1 MLTAAVVGS
10 DRNSIS
16 ALRAAL
22 QETGLVYAVREW
34 DLVAESHP
42 LPGESIP
49 DVIWL
54 DLPRDPGIFFTFAA
68 RLRQLRPG
76 IHIVACSVNAEPSV
90 LMQAMRSGVQEFIP
104 KPVSPETIR
113 DVLLRFAG
121 EKAAGDKAPEKVIVV
136 MGSKGGVGTS
146 TVAVNLGVQL
156 SQITK
161 KRILLLDFGRP
172 LGHVS
177 LLLDL
182 QPRFALRDAVENL
195 ERLDPHFLSGLVTR
209 HHTGL
214 EILAGAARPEEW
226 QKLNLAAL
234 GGVVGV
240 AQGGFD
246 YVLVDAGV
254 QDPAEWSPILRSAR
268 SILLVAEPTLLSL
281 WTLEKYVS
289 TMESAELGSDRL
301 HIVINRWRRND
312 DNALRSV
319 EERIHRSIAARL
331 PNDYRQVSESVTQG
345 MPLTGSNSNPLVVC
359 YRQLASD
366 LIKEPAE
373 SASRRQP
380 ASPAFAPV
388 R

>member
-1 MLTAAVVGS
+1 MLTAVVVGS
-10 DRNSIS
+10 DRSSTS

-22 QETGLVYAVREW
+22 QETGLVYSVHEW
-34 DLVAESHP
+34 DLLAESHP
-42 LPGESIP
+42 LPGEAIP
-49 DVIWL
+49 DVVWL
-54 DLPRDPGIFFTFAA
+54 DLPRDPGIFFAFAA

-76 IHIVACSVNAEPSV
+76 VHIVACSAAPEPSL

-104 KPVSPETIR
+104 KPISAETIR
-113 DVLLRFAG
+113 DALVRYTEVKG
-121 EKAAGDKAPEKVIVV
+121 EERKEPDKVIVV
-136 MGSKGGVGTS
+136 VGSKGGVGTS

-156 SQITK
+156 TQITK
-161 KRILLLDFGRP
+161 KRVLLVDFGRP

-182 QPRFALRDAVENL
+182 QPRFTLRDAVENL
-195 ERLDPHFLSGLVTR
+195 ERLDQHFLSGLVTR

-214 EILAGAARPEEW
+214 EILAGTSHPEEW
-226 QKLNLAAL
+226 QKISLAAL
-234 GGVVGV
+234 GGVVNI

-254 QDPAEWSPILRSAR
+254 VDPSEWSPILHTAR
-268 SILLVAEPTLLSL
+268 SILMVAEPTLLSL
-281 WTLEKYVS
+281 WTLERHLS
-289 TMESAELGSDRL
+289 TMESAGLSPSST

-312 DNALRSV
+312 DNALRNV
-319 EERIHRSIAARL
+319 EERLHRPIAARL

-359 YRQLASD
+359 YRQLASE

-373 SASRRQP
+373 SDERRQP
-380 ASPAFAPV
+380 SASRFVPV

>member
-1 MLTAAVVGS
+1 MLTAVVVGS
-10 DRNSIS
+10 DRGSTS

-22 QETGLVYAVREW
+22 QETGLVYSVHEW
-34 DLVAESHP
+34 DLLTESHP
-42 LPGESIP
+42 LPGEAIP
-49 DVIWL
+49 DVVWL
-54 DLPRDPGIFFTFAA
+54 DLPRDPGIFFAFAA
-68 RLRQLRPG
+68 RLRHLRPG
-76 IHIVACSVNAEPSV
+76 VHIIACSAAPEPTL

-104 KPVSPETIR
+104 KPISAETVR
-113 DVLLRFAG
+113 DALERFV
-121 EKAAGDKAPEKVIVV
+121 EVKGDGGKEPDKLIVV
-136 MGSKGGVGTS
+136 VGSKGGVGTS

-156 SQITK
+156 TQITK
-161 KRILLLDFGRP
+161 KRVLLVDFGRP

-182 QPRFALRDAVENL
+182 QPRFTLRDAVENL
-195 ERLDPHFLSGLVTR
+195 ERLDQHFLSGLVTR

-214 EILAGAARPEEW
+214 EILAGTSHPEEW
-226 QKLNLAAL
+226 QKISLAAL
-234 GGVVGV
+234 GGVVNI

-254 QDPAEWSPILRSAR
+254 VDPSEWSPILRTAR
-268 SILLVAEPTLLSL
+268 SILMVAEPTLLSL
-281 WTLEKYVS
+281 WTLERHLS
-289 TMESAELGSDRL
+289 TMDGAGLSPSST

-312 DNALRSV
+312 DNALRNV
-319 EERIHRSIAARL
+319 EERLHRPIAARL

-359 YRQLASD
+359 YRQLASE

-373 SASRRQP
+373 SDERRQP
-380 ASPAFAPV
+380 SASRFVPV

>member
-1 MLTAAVVGS
+1 MLTAVVVGS
-10 DRNSIS
+10 DRSSTS

-22 QETGLVYAVREW
+22 QESGLVYSVREW
-34 DLVAESHP
+34 DLLAEAHP
-42 LPGESIP
+42 LPGEAIP
-49 DVIWL
+49 DVVWL
-54 DLPRDPGIFFTFAA
+54 DLPRDAGIFLSFAA

-76 IHIVACSVNAEPSV
+76 VHIVACSATPEPAL
-90 LMQAMRSGVQEFIP
+90 LMQAMRNGVQEFIP
-104 KPVSPETIR
+104 KPISADTIR
-113 DVLLRFAG
+113 EVMLRFTEENG
-121 EKAAGDKAPEKVIVV
+121 EGGKEPKKVIVV

-156 SQITK
+156 TQITK
-161 KRILLLDFGRP
+161 KRVLLLDFARP

-182 QPRFALRDAVENL
+182 QPRFTLRDAAENL
-195 ERLDPHFLSGLVTR
+195 ERLDQHFLSGLVTR

-214 EILAGAARPEEW
+214 EILAGTAHPEEW
-226 QKLNLAAL
+226 QKISLAAL
-234 GGVVGV
+234 GGIASI

-254 QDPAEWSPILRSAR
+254 VDPSEWSPILHTAR

-281 WTLEKYVS
+281 WTLERYLS
-289 TMESAELGSDRL
+289 TIDSVGLSPSAT

-312 DNALRSV
+312 DNALRNV
-319 EERIHRSIAARL
+319 EERLHRSISARL

-345 MPLTGSNSNPLVVC
+345 MPLTGSSSNPLVVC
-359 YRQLASD
+359 YRQLASE

-373 SASRRQP
+373 SAENSQP
-380 ASPAFAPV
+380 AAGRFAPV